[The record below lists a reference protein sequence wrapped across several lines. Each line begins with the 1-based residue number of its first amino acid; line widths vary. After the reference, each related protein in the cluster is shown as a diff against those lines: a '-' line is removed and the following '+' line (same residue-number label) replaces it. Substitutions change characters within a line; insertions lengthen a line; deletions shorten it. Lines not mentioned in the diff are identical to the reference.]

1 MKKKIYILALIVA
14 LLSSVYTSK
23 AEAIVTFMG
32 SDSSRYYDDDVEKRK
47 ATVSINVDGIVKDTN
62 EKILIRGTTH
72 ILSDPFDKVTKKEL
86 LDSIRHQMTELQLDY
101 KYELLDFAY
110 DAKLYNNGEL
120 LFSTGDNEGTVQ
132 LKGDI
137 RKYQLNGHVILREKK
152 EPELT
157 NPSESARIEYKVKF
171 SPSIA
176 GELTGKY
183 LFPIEVDLGEKLVG
197 EKLTSQELRKKAEE
211 VLEKNYPDFKIVEK
225 EYTFIIHNEN
235 GEFQKYASFKDDFE
249 YEIAKR
255 NKILYTKP
263 KTGKILGETQSV
275 DRVKE
280 GYIVEYKK

>member
-1 MKKKIYILALIVA
+1 MKKKIYILALIVT

-32 SDSSRYYDDDVEKRK
+32 SDSSRYYDDLEERK
-47 ATVSINVDGIVKDTN
+47 ASVSINVDGIILDTGQ
-62 EKILIRGTTH
+62 KILIRGTTH
-72 ILSDPFDKVTKKEL
+72 ILSEPFDKVTKKEL
-86 LDSIRHQMTELQLDY
+86 LDSIRHQMTELQLNY
-101 KYELLDFAY
+101 KYELLDFAS
-110 DAKLYNNGEL
+110 DAKLYNNGKL
-120 LFSTGDNEGTVQ
+120 LFSTGDDEGTVK
-132 LKGDI
+132 LEGGI
-137 RKYQLNGHVILREKK
+137 RKYQLNGHVILKEIK

-157 NPSESARIEYKVKF
+157 NPSESARIEYRVKF
-171 SPSIA
+171 SPSIN

-183 LFPIEVDLGEKLVG
+183 LFPIEFDLGEKLVG